1 MDAFSHLA
9 HYEDE
14 GTQRGMERM
23 LGSGLGGLNSGSC
36 SVTKELGDL
45 GQIPDLVRAS

>member
-1 MDAFSHLA
+1 MDAFSHPA